1 MSTLQKM
8 PSLEDK
14 RTSKIEYKSAKKYGK
29 TKEKGTPSSEKE
41 LIPEQRKKNKTIQ
54 SMRRNGKI

>member
-14 RTSKIEYKSAKKYGK
+14 RTSKIEYKSAKKYSK
-29 TKEKGTPSSEKE
+29 KKEKGTPSSEKE

>member
-1 MSTLQKM
+1 MQKM

-14 RTSKIEYKSAKKYGK
+14 RTSKTEYKSAKKDSK